1 MKQPKYNWS
10 FINGLPA
17 IPSHSLAVKRQN
29 DVAVETMV
37 LNSSIILIVCNCET
51 TKPKTA
57 CLMPN
62 TNSQQ
67 YLDTTIKI
75 VVVVA
80 AALFGDT

>member
-51 TKPKTA
+51 TKPTA